1 MSKKVLKLG
10 VPKGSLQKATFALF
24 EKAGFDISGYER
36 SYFPKIDDIEIE
48 LTLLR
53 AQEISRYVAEGV
65 LDAGFT
71 GYDWIIENGSDVHE
85 VCELLYSKAT
95 SKPTKW
101 VLAVPNESN
110 IEKPE
115 DLAGGIIAT
124 ELVGATEKY
133 FAEKNIDVKVEFS
146 WGATEV
152 KARLVNA
159 IVELTE
165 TGSSIRAND
174 LRIIDTLMTSTT
186 RFIANKQAWA
196 DDFKRNKIENISILL
211 NAAINA
217 KNMAGM
223 KMNVNKDNLDKVLTI
238 LPAEKSPT
246 ISSLADEDFVAV
258 EIIIEDKLERTIV
271 PELKRAG
278 ATGII
283 TYSLNKVI
291 H

>member
-1 MSKKVLKLG
+1 
-10 VPKGSLQKATFALF
+10 
-24 EKAGFDISGYER
+24 
-36 SYFPKIDDIEIE
+36 
-48 LTLLR
+48 
-53 AQEISRYVAEGV
+53 
-65 LDAGFT
+65 
-71 GYDWIIENGSDVHE
+71 
-85 VCELLYSKAT
+85 
-95 SKPTKW
+95 
-101 VLAVPNESN
+101 
-110 IEKPE
+110 
-115 DLAGGIIAT
+115 
-124 ELVGATEKY
+124 
-133 FAEKNIDVKVEFS
+133 
-146 WGATEV
+146 
-152 KARLVNA
+152 
-159 IVELTE
+159 VELTE

-211 NAAINA
+211 NAAIDA
-217 KNMAGM
+217 KDMAGM
-223 KMNVNKDNLDKVLTI
+223 KMNVSKDNVDKVLAI